1 MSKKKTSTALP
12 PEPHTVRVAV
22 HAPKVS
28 DAAGLCTLGNKCIA
42 GGAANPKTI
51 GLSSY
56 LPQITTGVSTVQPL
70 IEPASGGGLVERANL
85 RAAAKVLRT
94 AIVGHGAW
102 VDNQVRGMSAADG
115 QAYAVAAGFT
125 TVKTGQRT
133 PITAPGVTHGRVGS
147 GVIEC
152 EFPNPKGRCMCFTEY
167 SLDSEKTWTR
177 GPDTETS
184 HVSLPPFPL
193 GQSVVVRLRMFLR
206 GTGYTPWVS
215 FTIIAI

>member
-102 VDNQVRGMSAADG
+102 VDNQGVQIHPGRTMIGILELSKKSQRELIVELESTGRRQDVLARVAGTSAKRRYEHRAQRDGRRASAA
-115 QAYAVAAGFT
+115 
-125 TVKTGQRT
+125 
-133 PITAPGVTHGRVGS
+133 GV
-147 GVIEC
+147 
-152 EFPNPKGRCMCFTEY
+152 
-167 SLDSEKTWTR
+167 
-177 GPDTETS
+177 
-184 HVSLPPFPL
+184 
-193 GQSVVVRLRMFLR
+193 
-206 GTGYTPWVS
+206 
-215 FTIIAI
+215 